1 MKKSSKFHPPIYLS
15 VLFLLAISC
24 GPNQSSEE
32 TEEEVENTMEVTEA
46 PPPSLEMLW
55 ETPAEL
61 TTNESVHYE
70 KSDGMIYV
78 ANIEGQPAE
87 KDGVGSISKLNM
99 DGEIIDRSWVSGLN
113 APKGMT
119 VMGDHLYV
127 TDVDRLLEIALN
139 TGEITNTFEVEGAQ
153 FLNDA
158 DNDGNKVYFSDMR
171 DNKILYLEDGE
182 IKTFA
187 EGQESINGLRVG
199 NDNTL
204 YGLDAAGLKR
214 YSEDGSFEIIN
225 DVVTG
230 GDGLIIIDD
239 QTFIASRW
247 GGEIYLIQDGEETKI
262 LDTTEEESNTA
273 DIGFIPEENIV
284 LVPTF
289 FKNKVVAYKLNY

>member
-1 MKKSSKFHPPIYLS
+1 MKNLSRTQPPIYLAL
-15 VLFLLAISC
+15 LFLLVFSC
-24 GPNQSSEE
+24 GPNQTSTE
-32 TEEEVENTMEVTEA
+32 TEEEVENTMEVSES
-46 PPPSLEMLW
+46 PQPSLELVW
-55 ETPAEL
+55 ETPADL

-70 KSDGMIYV
+70 ESDGMIYV
-78 ANIEGQPAE
+78 ANIEGEPAG
-87 KDGVGSISKLNM
+87 KDGVGSISKLNT
-99 DGEIIDRSWVSGLN
+99 DGEIIDRNWVSGLN

-139 TGEITNTFEVEGAQ
+139 TGEITNTYEVEGAQ

-158 DNDGNKVYFSDMR
+158 DNDGNRVYFSDMK
-171 DNKILYLEDGE
+171 DGKILYLENGE

-214 YSEDGSFEIIN
+214 YAEDGSFEIIN

-239 QTFIASRW
+239 QTFITSKW
-247 GGEIYLIQDGEETKI
+247 GGEIYLIQDGVETKI
-262 LDTTEEESNTA
+262 LDTTGEESNTA
-273 DIGFIPEENIV
+273 DIGFIPNENLV

-289 FKNKVVAYKLNY
+289 FKNKVAAYKLVY